1 MNITPTRV
9 QMANNAS
16 FIAVLWFWQCDVQV
30 RPYLLLLN
38 GAPAEI
44 VNEAKKPKPWVF
56 YTHLIQMEIDKFHL
70 F

>member
-16 FIAVLWFWQCDVQV
+16 FIAVLRFGQCEVRV

-44 VNEAKKPKPWVF
+44 VIEAKKPKAWLF
-56 YTHLIQMEIDKFHL
+56 YTQLIQKELDSFHL